1 MTEDSTK
8 RDSSAGFDR
17 DPASESSTK
26 EGPCVCTRPAPDLE
40 LFKRMTENAKD
51 MIYRM
56 SLPDGIYEYV
66 SPASI
71 EITGYSPEEFYA
83 NPLLIRSLMHPD
95 WRGYFAREWERL
107 LQGDVPPTYEYVI
120 LHKDG
125 RERHINQRNVL
136 VREEN
141 GTPVALEGILTD
153 VTRNKQSEAALRRSE
168 ASYRSLYD
176 SIMDGFVAVSIDGT
190 VQQCNKAFLGML
202 GYDADEIRHLTYED
216 FTPEKWH
223 AFERKIIETEV
234 LERGY
239 SDAYEKEYR
248 RKDGTVFP
256 VELRAYLMRDDAGK
270 PAGMWGIVRDIT
282 ERKKAEERLT
292 RAHRRLE
299 NIIEF
304 LPDATLIIDKDKKLI
319 AWNRVIEEM
328 TGVPKEEML
337 GKDHHEAAVPFYG
350 FAGPYLVDYLDE
362 GAGVDLPRYGNIKR
376 KGDTLN
382 AEAYAPALYNGKGAY
397 IWAIASP
404 LYDTDGSIIGII
416 ESIRDITEQ
425 RRLAEERKKLETQ
438 LAQSQKMESIGTL
451 AGGIAHDFN
460 NILSAIF
467 GFCELAMEDISE
479 PEKAKSAIR
488 EIMKAGDR
496 AKGLVRQILTFSRK
510 TEISYSPVALR
521 TVVKESL
528 DMLRSVIPAT
538 VEIRQNLVDSGLV
551 LSDPT
556 QIHQIL
562 MNLSTNAVQAMDEAK
577 GILSVRLQRV
587 RLDET
592 HARELDVEPGNY
604 LKLAVQDNGRG
615 IPPELRERIFEPYFT
630 TKEPGRG
637 TGLGL
642 SVVHGIVKSHKGAI
656 VCTGPV
662 DGGATFETYLP
673 EIESESLSAQP
684 ECKESL
690 PTGTE
695 RILFVDDEASL
706 AELAQKMLSR
716 LGYQMTVRTSSVEA
730 LRFFQE
736 DPGDFDL
743 VITDMTM
750 PVLSGD
756 RFAEKIMRIRPDIPI
771 ILCTGYNEN
780 ITEEKA
786 KKIGIRAFLLKPL
799 QLREL
804 ATTIR
809 KVLDGT
815 PTGSSLADD
824 P

>member
-176 SIMDGFVAVSIDGT
+176 SIMDGFAAVSIDGT

-248 RKDGTVFP
+248 RKDGNVFP

-304 LPDATLIIDKDKKLI
+304 LPGCHPDYRQRQEVDCLEPGHRRNDGCSQGRNARQGPPRSGR
-319 AWNRVIEEM
+319 A
-328 TGVPKEEML
+328 
-337 GKDHHEAAVPFYG
+337 FYG

-397 IWAIASP
+397 IWLSP
-404 LYDTDGSIIGII
+404 LRCMTPTAVSSASLNPFATSPSRGVWLKKEKSLKP
-416 ESIRDITEQ
+416 SWRSP
-425 RRLAEERKKLETQ
+425 RKW
-438 LAQSQKMESIGTL
+438 
-451 AGGIAHDFN
+451 
-460 NILSAIF
+460 
-467 GFCELAMEDISE
+467 
-479 PEKAKSAIR
+479 
-488 EIMKAGDR
+488 
-496 AKGLVRQILTFSRK
+496 
-510 TEISYSPVALR
+510 
-521 TVVKESL
+521 
-528 DMLRSVIPAT
+528 
-538 VEIRQNLVDSGLV
+538 
-551 LSDPT
+551 
-556 QIHQIL
+556 
-562 MNLSTNAVQAMDEAK
+562 
-577 GILSVRLQRV
+577 
-587 RLDET
+587 
-592 HARELDVEPGNY
+592 
-604 LKLAVQDNGRG
+604 
-615 IPPELRERIFEPYFT
+615 
-630 TKEPGRG
+630 
-637 TGLGL
+637 
-642 SVVHGIVKSHKGAI
+642 
-656 VCTGPV
+656 
-662 DGGATFETYLP
+662 
-673 EIESESLSAQP
+673 SLSAPWP
-684 ECKESL
+684 EVL
-690 PTGTE
+690 RT
-695 RILFVDDEASL
+695 ILTTSFRPFSVFANWPWKIF
-706 AELAQKMLSR
+706 QSR
-716 LGYQMTVRTSSVEA
+716 KRQ
-730 LRFFQE
+730 
-736 DPGDFDL
+736 
-743 VITDMTM
+743 
-750 PVLSGD
+750 
-756 RFAEKIMRIRPDIPI
+756 
-771 ILCTGYNEN
+771 
-780 ITEEKA
+780 
-786 KKIGIRAFLLKPL
+786 RAPFGKL
-799 QLREL
+799 
-804 ATTIR
+804 
-809 KVLDGT
+809 
-815 PTGSSLADD
+815 
-824 P
+824 